1 VSYIVKTG
9 KGDRPYQIINQKT
22 REVVGTSKTLK
33 NAYGSIAH
41 RTDAE
46 EKKVSNFKFKKD
58 NKMHKYGEVNYDKR
72 EVRINKSK
80 SKNKLPGEI
89 LDSIVHEKT
98 HILHPKMKEKNVI
111 KAASH
116 QVAHMSRSQKQK
128 HYSLVK

>member
-1 VSYIVKTG
+1 MPYIVKTG

-58 NKMHKYGEVNYDKR
+58 NFFSLQTFIR
-72 EVRINKSK
+72 KSPV
-80 SKNKLPGEI
+80 LECCPTTCP
-89 LDSIVHEKT
+89 L
-98 HILHPKMKEKNVI
+98 
-111 KAASH
+111 
-116 QVAHMSRSQKQK
+116 
-128 HYSLVK
+128 

>member
-1 VSYIVKTG
+1 VPYIVKTG

-41 RTDAE
+41 RTNAE

-58 NKMHKYGEVNYDKR
+58 NKMHGYGEVNYDKR

-80 SKNKLPGEI
+80 HKNPPGEI

-98 HILHPKMKEKNVI
+98 HILHPKMHEKNVR
-111 KAASH
+111 KVASR
-116 QVAHMSRSQKQK
+116 QVTHMSRSQKQR